1 MNFYALIGLIGALG
15 AVTLGT
21 VWMAPLVIYLDLVS
35 VMFVVFVTFFMVMA
49 TFGAHNVQRVGY
61 GAVRC
66 WLNPAGETGWS
77 PAQHMKAVRFADS
90 GGHLCIFA
98 GAVGTLIG
106 SVQMLQQ
113 LDDVSSVGPAMAVA
127 ILTLVYPVALYAFFF
142 VPLARYHSV
151 QAGSEGTAA
160 GNVSLNSS
168 VVMLVLAM
176 LALGGT
182 FFIMLVA
189 MGEY

>member
-1 MNFYALIGLIGALG
+1 MNFYALIGLVGALG

-21 VWMAPLVIYLDLVS
+21 MSLAPLVVYFDLVS
-35 VMFVVFVTFFMVMA
+35 VMFVLFITVFMMMA
-49 TFGAHNVQRVGY
+49 TFGAQDVKRVGW

-66 WLNPAGETGWS
+66 WLNPAGETEWS
-77 PAQHMKAVRFADS
+77 PGQHMKAVRFADA
-90 GGHLCIFA
+90 GGHLCVVA

-106 SVQMLQQ
+106 CVQMLQK
-113 LDDVSSVGPAMAVA
+113 LEDVSSVGPAMAVA

-142 VPLARYHSV
+142 VPLSRYHAV
-151 QAGSEGTAA
+151 QAGSEGVVT

-176 LALGGT
+176 LAVGGA
-182 FFIMLVA
+182 FFIMLVS